1 MKWIDY
7 REKLGIGFND
17 KQKFD
22 MLRNKLFLQLPTLK
36 SVYSDQSYT
45 QYLLMVGESV
55 YRFDG
60 YSINGVISSFQRAT
74 SIGELISKY
83 IAFYNTF
90 EESPEYRN
98 SRGERRN
105 SYGKDFAL
113 AFMENSL
120 GELNIPYEL
129 FEDEDGIYVFPKG
142 VPELD
147 GPLVSEIYDWLK
159 KYPAAEKSWGKALR
173 AYAEVT
179 ANSAS
184 DVADLF
190 RKALETFFKEFFRN
204 EKSIENNKVEY
215 GRYLKEQGIPS
226 ELSNNLESI
235 LQGYTNFMNNY
246 AKHNDKTSVNV
257 LEYLMYQTGNT
268 IRLLISLK

>member
-147 GPLVSEIYDWLK
+147 GPLVSGIYDWLK
-159 KYPAAEKSWGKALR
+159 KYPATEKSWGKALR